1 MNIFN
6 CFFCLLA
13 FVFSATFEFPFLG
26 VSKAQARPM
35 KDTLESI
42 VADILKVPERNVAS
56 VISSDLNH
64 AHIDFFAT
72 KPSENARDL
81 CESGKMPPKLWR
93 ALQKDPEISPLLEN
107 QKGNFNYF

>member
-1 MNIFN
+1 
-6 CFFCLLA
+6 
-13 FVFSATFEFPFLG
+13 
-26 VSKAQARPM
+26 M

-107 QKGNFNYF
+107 QKGNFNYFYCKNHLTWKTGSHWGRFLVINAFIDL